1 MTNTYNTFED
11 YIRLKRTNAECFY
24 SLPTQRT
31 LYLNQKNNPEFFK
44 SFNQSLED
52 ETWI

>member
-11 YIRLKRTNAECFY
+11 FIRLKRTKTECFY
-24 SLPTQRT
+24 SLPTQRK
-31 LYLNQKNNPEFFK
+31 LYLTQKNNPDFFK
-44 SFNQSLED
+44 SFNKSLED